1 MVAFNRVILAG
12 NLVRDPEIRYLP
24 SGLSVTSF
32 AIAVNSRYR
41 QNNELKEEVSYFD
54 IVAFGKLGETCAE
67 YLSKGRPV
75 LVEGRLRQRRWESEG
90 TKRSK
95 IEVGAEAAR
104 KGDTSGRSFAGSAR
118 KRISGSNTRTCTCS
132 STSSPSGARSSPAG
146 FRGRARPTSAS

>member
-75 LVEGRLRQRRWESEG
+75 LVEGGLRPRPRG
-90 TKRSK
+90 C
-95 IEVGAEAAR
+95 
-104 KGDTSGRSFAGSAR
+104 AGGGGR
-118 KRISGSNTRTCTCS
+118 KRGGEG
-132 STSSPSGARSSPAG
+132 GAR
-146 FRGRARPTSAS
+146 R

>member
-32 AIAVNSRYR
+32 SIAVNSRYK
-41 QNNELKEEVSYFD
+41 QNNEPKEEVSYFD
-54 IVAFGKLGETCAE
+54 VVAFGKLGETCAE

-95 IEVGAEAAR
+95 IEVVAGGVQFLGGGQRGGAPVE
-104 KGDTSGRSFAGSAR
+104 GDPGSQ
-118 KRISGSNTRTCTCS
+118 
-132 STSSPSGARSSPAG
+132 
-146 FRGRARPTSAS
+146 PTDAQEDDIPF

>member
-1 MVAFNRVILAG
+1 MVAYNRVILAG

-32 AIAVNSRYR
+32 SIAVNSRYR

-54 IVAFGKLGETCAE
+54 IVVFGKQGENCAE

-95 IEVGAEAAR
+95 IEVVAGAVQFLGGGP
-104 KGDTSGRSFAGSAR
+104 KGGSAE
-118 KRISGSNTRTCTCS
+118 GDPGGP
-132 STSSPSGARSSPAG
+132 PSDAQDDDIP
-146 FRGRARPTSAS
+146 F

>member
-1 MVAFNRVILAG
+1 MVTFNRVILAG

-32 AIAVNSRYR
+32 AVAVNSRYR

-90 TKRSK
+90 TRKSK
-95 IEVGAEAAR
+95 IEVVASGIQFLGGGPKSAGGESDSCGAAPDAQE
-104 KGDTSGRSFAGSAR
+104 DDIPF
-118 KRISGSNTRTCTCS
+118 
-132 STSSPSGARSSPAG
+132 
-146 FRGRARPTSAS
+146 

>member
-32 AIAVNSRYR
+32 SIAVNSRFR
-41 QNNELKEEVSYFD
+41 QNNELREEVSYFD
-54 IVAFGKLGETCAE
+54 IVVFGKLGENCAE

-95 IEVGAEAAR
+95 IEVVAGAVQFLGAGT
-104 KGDTSGRSFAGSAR
+104 KG
-118 KRISGSNTRTCTCS
+118 
-132 STSSPSGARSSPAG
+132 GAPEGDPGVPPADAQDDDIP
-146 FRGRARPTSAS
+146 F